1 MKPLPK
7 GWHQMSIQTFQKY
20 YTLITS
26 KWGDDIDLE
35 VNILACLRD
44 ATIAQIE
51 NMRMEDIKSDLSSL
65 AWLKEM
71 PSDTKIPIKFKC
83 NGNTY
88 KAAIIMEDQT
98 AGQFMN
104 FSQILKD
111 VKPSDYVYHMQELI
125 GSMCTRYE
133 SGIFIEQG
141 KVRIGRY
148 RYDGYVKNS
157 EEFLTH
163 LPFSKAY
170 PFYLFFCEV
179 IKRLSAPTQI
189 FLIKELKKQ
198 IRSEK
203 WARVKGRLKGLMSIG
218 VGSR

>member
-1 MKPLPK
+1 MKPLPN
-7 GWHQMSIQTFQKY
+7 GWHQVSIQTFHKY

-26 KWGDDIDLE
+26 KWGDEIDLE
-35 VNILACLRD
+35 VNLLACLRECS
-44 ATIAQIE
+44 IADIE
-51 NMRMEDIKSDLSSL
+51 AMRMEDIKNDLIST

-71 PSDTKIPIKFKC
+71 PSGEIPVKFKC

-104 FSQILKD
+104 FSQILNS
-111 VKPSDYVYHMQELI
+111 VKPDEYIFHMQDLI
-125 GSMCTRYE
+125 GAMCTRYE
-133 SGIFIEQG
+133 SGLFVEGG
-141 KVRIGRY
+141 KVKWGRY
-148 RYDGYVKNS
+148 RYDGYAKNA
-157 EEFLTH
+157 EELLEH
-163 LPFSKAY
+163 LPMSKAY

-218 VGSR
+218 GGSR